1 MENFR
6 DKMRETFS
14 TPNKT
19 NSGRK
24 VPKQSTQVPFGG
36 GLWGVGGV
44 KYLQKWHWS
53 VCGND
58 RHSKAKFRVGVYLLA
73 GLKYFSLLQSL
84 QQAGT
89 GKRVEEQ

>member
-1 MENFR
+1 L
-6 DKMRETFS
+6 
-14 TPNKT
+14 
-19 NSGRK
+19 
-24 VPKQSTQVPFGG
+24 GG
-36 GLWGVGGV
+36 FVGGGGV

-58 RHSKAKFRVGVYLLA
+58 RHSKAKFRVGCLHVA
-73 GLKYFSLLQSL
+73 GLEYFSLLQSL